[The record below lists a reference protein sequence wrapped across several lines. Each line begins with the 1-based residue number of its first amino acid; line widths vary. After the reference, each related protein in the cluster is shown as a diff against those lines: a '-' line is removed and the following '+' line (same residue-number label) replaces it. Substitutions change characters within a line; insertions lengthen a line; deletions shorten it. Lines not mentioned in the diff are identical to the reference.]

1 MEPDLPRGF
10 GPEAHLSAGT
20 HANRRGCAPL
30 LCALLLGILAQ
41 EALAND
47 ADPRHWL
54 LQTGIY
60 GRHYGSRPDLN
71 EDYRYLG
78 LEYHWV
84 TRWLAGAATFRNSF
98 DQPSQML
105 YGGRLWRPLEERA
118 PLLHFK
124 LVGGLVHG
132 YKGEYDDNI
141 PWNEYGIAPMV
152 LPAVGVSGKR
162 FTSDLV
168 FYYRAGFLVTVGV
181 FF

>member
-1 MEPDLPRGF
+1 MEPDFPRRV
-10 GPEAHLSAGT
+10 GPEAHLTAAWRKGGQI
-20 HANRRGCAPL
+20 ALFACVVL
-30 LCALLLGILAQ
+30 LCFAHDVA
-41 EALAND
+41 AND
-47 ADPRHWL
+47 AEPRHWL

-78 LEYHWV
+78 LEYHWAS
-84 TRWLAGAATFRNSF
+84 RWLAGAATFRNSF

-105 YGGRLWRPLEERA
+105 YGGKLWRPLEERA
-118 PLLHFK
+118 PLLHLK

-132 YKGEYDDNI
+132 YKGDYDDNI
-141 PWNEYGIAPMV
+141 PWNEYGVAPMV
-152 LPAVGVSGKR
+152 LPTVGVSGRR
-162 FTSDLV
+162 FTSDVV